1 MFPVALTASMLI
13 FFTCAVPIAITL
25 GMVSAMTMYGSGI
38 PLQAMIQ
45 RMFAALDSFPLTAIP
60 FFILAGALMEVS
72 GISTRL
78 VNFAQ
83 SLVGR
88 ATGGLGLVAV
98 LSAMF
103 FAAISGSSAA
113 TTAAIGSIL
122 IPAMAARGYSRPFAT
137 SVQASSGELGVII
150 PPSIPMIIFALTAG
164 VPVSIGDLFLAGIL
178 PGLLVAGGL
187 MLTVYLVSKRKGYG
201 RAKPGAA
208 GDGLSPQPGVWESF
222 KAAILPLMLPVL
234 ILGGIYGGI
243 FTPTEAAAAAV
254 CFALII
260 GVIVFRTITVEK
272 LLTALRSSLLNT
284 VVILLII
291 SAASVFGWVLTANR
305 IPELISQVFVSI
317 SDNPLVFLL
326 LINLLLLL
334 VGMFLETGAAITV
347 LAPILTPVALKMGI
361 DPIHFGIVMIVN
373 LAVGMTTPPVG
384 VNLFVA
390 CQVAGLR
397 IEHIIRS
404 MLPFYLSLLICLAII
419 TYLPGLSLWLP
430 QLLK

>member
-1 MFPVALTASMLI
+1 M
-13 FFTCAVPIAITL
+13 
-25 GMVSAMTMYGSGI
+25 
-38 PLQAMIQ
+38 
-45 RMFAALDSFPLTAIP
+45 
-60 FFILAGALMEVS
+60 
-72 GISTRL
+72 
-78 VNFAQ
+78 
-83 SLVGR
+83 
-88 ATGGLGLVAV
+88 
-98 LSAMF
+98 
-103 FAAISGSSAA
+103 
-113 TTAAIGSIL
+113 
-122 IPAMAARGYSRPFAT
+122 
-137 SVQASSGELGVII
+137 
-150 PPSIPMIIFALTAG
+150 
-164 VPVSIGDLFLAGIL
+164 
-178 PGLLVAGGL
+178 
-187 MLTVYLVSKRKGYG
+187 
-201 RAKPGAA
+201 
-208 GDGLSPQPGVWESF
+208 WESF

-260 GVIVFRTITVEK
+260 GVVVFRTITVEK